1 MMYTKGIGLFFGLS
15 AEVFAFE
22 LRAFRK
28 PLIVSSSLYLLSVNL
43 NLSGDASTLSGS
55 SFVQIVENEIHDS
68 FYESSEYLPGVAR
81 CSI

>member
-28 PLIVSSSLYLLSVNL
+28 PLIVSSSLYFLSVKSD
-43 NLSGDASTLSGS
+43 LSRDVSGLSGS
-55 SFVQIVENEIHDS
+55 NFVRSLEIHGS
-68 FYESSEYLPGVAR
+68 FYEFLEY
-81 CSI
+81 